1 MKRLI
6 LNADDFGLTR
16 GINQAIIRAHREGIL
31 TSATLMATAP
41 EFEGACQQARANPRL
56 SVGCHIVLVGGKA
69 VTGPR
74 EIPSLAGQDGALPQS
89 LLAFAAAVTSGRI
102 SAGDIERETRAQI
115 EKIRSAGLE
124 PSHIDTHKH
133 THAHPMVMDAIARA
147 AQSCGIRRIRK
158 PVERLRDS
166 WSAGGLS
173 KQLAAVSLVRLM
185 ARHFDH
191 AARKY
196 GLRAPDY
203 FLGMAMTGQLG
214 PLALRRMIE
223 TLPEGTAEIMVHP
236 GICDAD
242 LRNTRSRLQQQRQ
255 FELDGLLDADVKHT
269 VEKEGV
275 QLIGYC
281 ELH

>member
-16 GINQAIIRAHREGIL
+16 GVNRAIIRAHREGIL

-41 EFEGACQQARANPRL
+41 EFEDACEQARANPNL

-69 VTGPR
+69 VTASR
-74 EIPSLAGQDGALPQS
+74 EIPSLAREDGMLPKS
-89 LLAFAAAVTSGRI
+89 LLGFAAEVTSGRI
-102 SAGDIERETRAQI
+102 RATDIERETRAQI
-115 EKIRSAGLE
+115 DKIRSAGIE

-133 THAHPMVMDAIARA
+133 THAHPMVMEAIGRA
-147 AQSCGIRRIRK
+147 AQTCGILRIRK

-173 KQLAAVSLVRLM
+173 KQLAAVSLVRVM
-185 ARHFDH
+185 SRRFGE

-196 GLRAPDY
+196 GLRTPDY

-214 PLALRRMIE
+214 PVALRRMIE

-236 GICDAD
+236 GICDMD
-242 LRNTRSRLQQQRQ
+242 LRNSGSRLQQQRQ
-255 FELDGLLDADVKHT
+255 LELDGLLDADVKHT
-269 VEKEGV
+269 IEKVGV
-275 QLIGYC
+275 QLIGYWG
-281 ELH
+281 LN